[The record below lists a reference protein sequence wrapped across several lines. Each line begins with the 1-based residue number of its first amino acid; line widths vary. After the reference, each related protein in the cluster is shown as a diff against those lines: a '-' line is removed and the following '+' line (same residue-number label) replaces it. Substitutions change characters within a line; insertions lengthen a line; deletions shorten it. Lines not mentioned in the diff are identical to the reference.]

1 MLNVSKTP
9 SSPVKPPEAVGP
21 FPRTNGVAMTDL
33 GAKGFQPFAKKN
45 AMPLGSGWE
54 GPPVSDSYRNGK
66 GWERSGEKLVPMN
79 VGRFLGLEPACRRQ
93 ALNERKY

>member
-33 GAKGFQPFAKKN
+33 GATGFQAFAKKN
-45 AMPLGSGWE
+45 AMPRGSGWE
-54 GPPVSDSYRNGK
+54 GPPVSDSYRK
-66 GWERSGEKLVPMN
+66 RERVGE
-79 VGRFLGLEPACRRQ
+79 VGRKACPDEYREGSGDRACRRQ
-93 ALNERKY
+93 GLNERKY